1 MDREAPGIVLL
12 CRYSILPK
20 SRCPTCSR
28 CRCNLIQNEDGL
40 DYEDAIAVQASI
52 GDTWWLT
59 SLSCKYMLCCF
70 VHKDCKDLST
80 RPTEL
85 PSGHT
90 RKEARVNS
98 RAVLAKERE
107 ESKAERFV
115 GGDEQYGDVKHQLK
129 KARVVGM
136 QAQAEKISIETIQTK
151 LKLLRENADVY
162 KLMHGE
168 ELYNKMVVDLINK
181 MTGSTSNGIGET
193 PVSAVS
199 AQSSQRDEDFED
211 DDGAAEE

>member
-1 MDREAPGIVLL
+1 
-12 CRYSILPK
+12 
-20 SRCPTCSR
+20 
-28 CRCNLIQNEDGL
+28 
-40 DYEDAIAVQASI
+40 
-52 GDTWWLT
+52 
-59 SLSCKYMLCCF
+59 MLCCF

-107 ESKAERFV
+107 ESKAEQFV
-115 GGDEQYGDVKHQLK
+115 GGDERYGDVEHQLK

>member
-1 MDREAPGIVLL
+1 
-12 CRYSILPK
+12 
-20 SRCPTCSR
+20 
-28 CRCNLIQNEDGL
+28 
-40 DYEDAIAVQASI
+40 
-52 GDTWWLT
+52 
-59 SLSCKYMLCCF
+59 MLCCF

-107 ESKAERFV
+107 ETKAERIV
-115 GGDEQYGDVKHQLK
+115 GGERYGDVEHQLK

-162 KLMHGE
+162 KSMHGE

-211 DDGAAEE
+211 EDDGAAEEDAE

>member
-1 MDREAPGIVLL
+1 
-12 CRYSILPK
+12 
-20 SRCPTCSR
+20 
-28 CRCNLIQNEDGL
+28 
-40 DYEDAIAVQASI
+40 
-52 GDTWWLT
+52 
-59 SLSCKYMLCCF
+59 MLCCF

-107 ESKAERFV
+107 ETKAERIV
-115 GGDEQYGDVKHQLK
+115 GGERYGDVEHQLK

-162 KLMHGE
+162 KSMHGE

-211 DDGAAEE
+211 DDGAAEEDDE

>member
-1 MDREAPGIVLL
+1 
-12 CRYSILPK
+12 
-20 SRCPTCSR
+20 
-28 CRCNLIQNEDGL
+28 
-40 DYEDAIAVQASI
+40 
-52 GDTWWLT
+52 
-59 SLSCKYMLCCF
+59 MLCCF

-90 RKEARVNS
+90 RKEARANS

-107 ESKAERFV
+107 ESKVEWKV
-115 GGDEQYGDVKHQLK
+115 GGERYGDVKHQLK

-162 KLMHGE
+162 KSMHGE
-168 ELYNKMVVDLINK
+168 GLYNKMVVDLINK

-199 AQSSQRDEDFED
+199 AQSSQRDEDLVD
-211 DDGAAEE
+211 DDGAAEEDDS

>member
-1 MDREAPGIVLL
+1 
-12 CRYSILPK
+12 
-20 SRCPTCSR
+20 
-28 CRCNLIQNEDGL
+28 
-40 DYEDAIAVQASI
+40 
-52 GDTWWLT
+52 
-59 SLSCKYMLCCF
+59 MLCCF

-90 RKEARVNS
+90 CKEARVNS

-107 ESKAERFV
+107 ESTAERIV
-115 GGDEQYGDVKHQLK
+115 GGERYGDVEHQLK

-136 QAQAEKISIETIQTK
+136 QAQAEKLAIETIQTK

-199 AQSSQRDEDFED
+199 AQSSQRDEDLED
-211 DDGAAEE
+211 NDGAAEEDD

>member
-1 MDREAPGIVLL
+1 M
-12 CRYSILPK
+12 
-20 SRCPTCSR
+20 
-28 CRCNLIQNEDGL
+28 
-40 DYEDAIAVQASI
+40 
-52 GDTWWLT
+52 
-59 SLSCKYMLCCF
+59 
-70 VHKDCKDLST
+70 

-98 RAVLAKERE
+98 RAVLGKERD
-107 ESKAERFV
+107 ESRVERIV
-115 GGDEQYGDVKHQLK
+115 GGERYGDVEHQLK

-162 KLMHGE
+162 KSMHGE

-199 AQSSQRDEDFED
+199 AQSSQLDEDLED
-211 DDGAAEE
+211 GDGAAEEDDSYNNVQ

>member
-1 MDREAPGIVLL
+1 
-12 CRYSILPK
+12 
-20 SRCPTCSR
+20 
-28 CRCNLIQNEDGL
+28 
-40 DYEDAIAVQASI
+40 
-52 GDTWWLT
+52 
-59 SLSCKYMLCCF
+59 MLCCF

-85 PSGHT
+85 PAGHT
-90 RKEARVNS
+90 HKEARANS
-98 RAVLAKERE
+98 RAVLVKERE
-107 ESKAERFV
+107 ESKAERIV
-115 GGDEQYGDVKHQLK
+115 GGERYGDVEHQLK

-151 LKLLRENADVY
+151 LKLLRENANVY
-162 KLMHGE
+162 KSMHGE

-211 DDGAAEE
+211 EDDGAAEEDAE